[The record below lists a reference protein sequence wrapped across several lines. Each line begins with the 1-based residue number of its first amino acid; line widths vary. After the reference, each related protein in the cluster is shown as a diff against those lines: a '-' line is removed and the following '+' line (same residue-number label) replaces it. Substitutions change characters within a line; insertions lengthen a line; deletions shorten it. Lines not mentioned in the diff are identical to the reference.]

1 MQTLLERYNSAL
13 DFYANSTFL
22 RKPKHLESFEL
33 YCVWKARRMAGYS
46 RTKEII
52 SQPIDK

>member
-1 MQTLLERYNSAL
+1 MESLLERYNSAL
-13 DFYANSTFL
+13 DYYANSTFL

-46 RTKEII
+46 RTKIN
-52 SQPIDK
+52 SSDY